1 MVVGTPGYLSPEQAE
16 GRGGDG
22 IGPASDVFLAEA
34 CDKDGTPLT
43 DRGAVARRLPQI
55 TYAGI
60 TRTVKYESGYGYN
73 HDAMFEFK
81 AVDGAFRYLGHYRD
95 AAVS

>member
-1 MVVGTPGYLSPEQAE
+1 M
-16 GRGGDG
+16 
-22 IGPASDVFLAEA
+22 FLAQA
-34 CDKDGTPLT
+34 CDKNGTTLT
-43 DRGAVARRLPQI
+43 ERGAIARRMPEI

-73 HDAMFEFK
+73 HDGMFEFQV
-81 AVDGAFRYLGHYRD
+81 VDGAFRYLGHYRD

>member
-1 MVVGTPGYLSPEQAE
+1 MPE
-16 GRGGDG
+16 
-22 IGPASDVFLAEA
+22 
-34 CDKDGTPLT
+34 
-43 DRGAVARRLPQI
+43 I

-73 HDAMFEFK
+73 HDAMFEFQV
-81 AVDGAFRYLGHYRD
+81 VDGAFRYLGQYLE

>member
-1 MVVGTPGYLSPEQAE
+1 MPE
-16 GRGGDG
+16 
-22 IGPASDVFLAEA
+22 
-34 CDKDGTPLT
+34 
-43 DRGAVARRLPQI
+43 I

-60 TRTVKYESGYGYN
+60 TRTVKYEQGYGYN
-73 HDAMFEFK
+73 HDALFEFE